1 MDIFGLYFNMTQPHS
16 SLAQH
21 LTTLQSEG
29 RVTFTRDEAI
39 KTLGITAAA
48 FLKSAARLQKLH
60 MLLNPRHGFY
70 VAVPPQ
76 FLSWKA
82 PPPTWYIDALMHHE
96 SRPYY
101 VGLLKAAE
109 LYGASHQA
117 VMEFQVVTDRQL
129 PKIRAGRSW
138 ITFHFRKDMNAVR
151 KGIVDRQTETGTMKV
166 SSPELTALDLLQ
178 YVHAVG
184 GIDTVAT
191 ALADLGGKID
201 GEKLSALA
209 KHFDRA
215 CAQRLGYLLDRLGHT
230 DRAQALQVQLS
241 AIKPLVWVALEPLK
255 RGAKPSESK
264 PVERN
269 ERWRVSVQR
278 HPEVDE

>member
-1 MDIFGLYFNMTQPHS
+1 LSIRMLLVDESRGFLVDMVS
-16 SLAQH
+16 SLGGCDLIILAGNRAVHAAQI
-21 LTTLQSEG
+21 G
-29 RVTFTRDEAI
+29 R
-39 KTLGITAAA
+39 
-48 FLKSAARLQKLH
+48 ARPDVH
-60 MLLNPRHGFY
+60 NECVF
-70 VAVPPQ
+70 
-76 FLSWKA
+76 
-82 PPPTWYIDALMHHE
+82 
-96 SRPYY
+96 
-101 VGLLKAAE
+101 
-109 LYGASHQA
+109 
-117 VMEFQVVTDRQL
+117 
-129 PKIRAGRSW
+129 
-138 ITFHFRKDMNAVR
+138 
-151 KGIVDRQTETGTMKV
+151 
-166 SSPELTALDLLQ
+166 Q